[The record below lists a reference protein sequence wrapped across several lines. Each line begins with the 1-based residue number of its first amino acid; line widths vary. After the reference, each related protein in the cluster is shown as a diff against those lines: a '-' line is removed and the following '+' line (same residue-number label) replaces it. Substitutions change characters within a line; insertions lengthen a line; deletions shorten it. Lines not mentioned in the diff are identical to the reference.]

1 MGRLLGILAAGPL
14 AFGSWLR
21 AVRSSSP
28 SLAEEHFDVW
38 RAAVC
43 EADQAW
49 SLREGAAPGGDDA
62 IFASLTK
69 APPGIA
75 LIAHVRARDGRAQ
88 PPSLLPVISDPWV
101 LAHEGSIEDF
111 AYLASRTASSR
122 SRGARTD
129 GELLL
134 AYFLT
139 RFDDAKV
146 DARTTP
152 SALDDVIGA
161 ASVEL
166 AQRIGSMSFVL
177 SNGDVLYAYRFDRSL
192 HLLERPRRPGEP
204 AALLVA
210 SEPITNDSWSLLPS
224 PTLVRCHRDEGLA
237 VRFLSG
243 EDPRA
248 PISDVELPFT
258 D

>member
-1 MGRLLGILAAGPL
+1 MGRLLGIVATGPL

-43 EADQAW
+43 EEDRGW
-49 SLREGAAPGGDDA
+49 SLREGAAPAGDDS
-62 IFASLTK
+62 IFASL
-69 APPGIA
+69 ASVGPGIA
-75 LIAHVRARDGRAQ
+75 LVAHVRARDGRAH

-101 LAHEGSIEDF
+101 LALEGSIEDF
-111 AYLASRTASSR
+111 SYLASRTAASR

-139 RFDDAKV
+139 RFDEAKV
-146 DARTTP
+146 DPKTPAR
-152 SALDDVIGA
+152 VIDEIVGA
-161 ASVEL
+161 ASIEL
-166 AQRIGSMSFVL
+166 TQRIGSMSFVL
-177 SNGDVLYAYRFDRSL
+177 SNGAALYAHRFDRSL
-192 HLLERPRRPGEP
+192 HLLERARRPNEP
-204 AALLVA
+204 AAVVVA
-210 SEPITNDSWSLLPS
+210 SEPITSESWSLLPS
-224 PTLVRCHRDEGLA
+224 PTLLRCHRADGLA

-243 EDPRA
+243 EDPR
-248 PISDVELPFT
+248 PPVSDVELPFT